1 VLKQAKARHSV
12 DNHEGFSTNPP
23 RKSAAPRR
31 GMAKIAHFRPLSG
44 PRATSPLQ
52 GEEGAARRYFFPATC
67 AAASRAIGTRKGEH
81 DT

>member
-1 VLKQAKARHSV
+1 
-12 DNHEGFSTNPP
+12 
-23 RKSAAPRR
+23 
-31 GMAKIAHFRPLSG
+31 MAKIAHFRPLSALG
-44 PRATSPLQ
+44 PPLPLQ